1 MTLSSTNKPRVLLV
15 ANTGWYLYNFR
26 LPLARH
32 LREVGYDVYFL
43 SPKDAYVERL
53 EAEDFHWVELP
64 LNRKSMNPLKE
75 VVALSHFCRIYKQ
88 LRPAICHHFTIKC
101 VLYGTVAA
109 KLTGVKAVVNAI
121 TGLGH
126 TFLGQGLLN
135 RMLRPFLR
143 MAYRKI
149 LTARRVEVVFQN
161 GDDLA
166 EFRQQNIV
174 NPSKSTIIRGSG
186 VNLQRFQP
194 RPGELDGQP
203 APMVLFASR
212 LLKEKGLMEFVEAAR
227 LVKSRGLRA
236 NFAIAGD
243 FDNGNPSAISKKE
256 MDAWCEEG
264 LVDYL
269 GHADR
274 MEDVLKLSHMVVLP
288 SYREGTPRILLE
300 AAAMGKPLVT
310 TDVPGC
316 REVVQHKV
324 NGLLVPAKDAVA
336 LADAIET
343 LLRRPELC
351 VVYGAESR
359 RLVHDFEEGQVIH
372 ATVQVYEKAMK
383 APVILVS
390 NYLMCRTW
398 CYTL

>member
-1 MTLSSTNKPRVLLV
+1 M
-15 ANTGWYLYNFR
+15 
-26 LPLARH
+26 
-32 LREVGYDVYFL
+32 FL

-53 EAEDFHWVELP
+53 EAEDFQCVELP
-64 LNRKSMNPLKE
+64 LNRKSMNPFKE
-75 VVALSHFCRIYKQ
+75 VIALAHFCRIYQQ

-174 NPSKSTIIRGSG
+174 NPSKTTIIRGSG

-212 LLKEKGLMEFVEAAR
+212 LLKEKGL
-227 LVKSRGLRA
+227 
-236 NFAIAGD
+236 I
-243 FDNGNPSAISKKE
+243 
-256 MDAWCEEG
+256 
-264 LVDYL
+264 
-269 GHADR
+269 
-274 MEDVLKLSHMVVLP
+274 
-288 SYREGTPRILLE
+288 
-300 AAAMGKPLVT
+300 
-310 TDVPGC
+310 
-316 REVVQHKV
+316 
-324 NGLLVPAKDAVA
+324 
-336 LADAIET
+336 
-343 LLRRPELC
+343 
-351 VVYGAESR
+351 
-359 RLVHDFEEGQVIH
+359 
-372 ATVQVYEKAMK
+372 
-383 APVILVS
+383 
-390 NYLMCRTW
+390 
-398 CYTL
+398 